1 MAAIEVIYLVA
12 ATLWIGAVLA
22 ALCIGIR
29 LVVKFRARRRRVNRL
44 IDIVR
49 IPVLVCTGQAQRRRP
64 RRGARGQPIASPI
77 ARIIDSLFSVS
88 RF

>member
-12 ATLWIGAVLA
+12 ATLWIGVVLA

-49 IPVLVCTGQAQRRRP
+49 IPVLLCTGQPQRRRP
-64 RRGARGQPIASPI
+64 RRGARGQPVT
-77 ARIIDSLFSVS
+77 RIIGSLFSES